1 MSRGPVA
8 VYPRRKD
15 PGTRLI
21 EETHASSLTSV
32 IINAIIHVS
41 HVCIVMLLDG
51 NAAVRYGS
59 YTYVCMVKL
68 VLRTTVSLFCIG

>member
-32 IINAIIHVS
+32 IIDAIIHVS
-41 HVCIVMLLDG
+41 HVCIVDG
-51 NAAVRYGS
+51 NAGVQILNVR
-59 YTYVCMVKL
+59 L
-68 VLRTTVSLFCIG
+68 